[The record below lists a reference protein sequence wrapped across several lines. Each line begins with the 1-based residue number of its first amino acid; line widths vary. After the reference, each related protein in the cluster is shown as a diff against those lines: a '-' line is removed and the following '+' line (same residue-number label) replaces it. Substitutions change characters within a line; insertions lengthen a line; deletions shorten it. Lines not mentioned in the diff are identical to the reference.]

1 MFCRI
6 VNITSIFR
14 ALKNHFSTGI
24 NKNTVI
30 NPNSTPDAPTN
41 PPLTCP
47 PNQNNHD
54 IMAVYTYSSRQ
65 VVGPILF

>member
-6 VNITSIFR
+6 ENITSIFR

-41 PPLTCP
+41 PPPVCP
-47 PNQNNHD
+47 PNQNNPD